1 MRAVVHPLGQE
12 EHDSAL
18 IARVT
23 KGQLAALGQLYDRH
37 EAAIRRCV
45 RRLGVSREDAD
56 DILQSV
62 FLQVVRSASRFDP
75 ESSARN
81 WLLGIAVMLVRR
93 ERRSTLRR
101 AARLLGFART
111 KPQQAPAHPEEQYR
125 SDRARARFEA
135 AFRRLSAKRKE
146 AFVLVVLEGLSGE
159 QAASAL
165 GIPINTLWTR
175 LHHARAEL
183 RRAVQGGS
191 P

>member
-1 MRAVVHPLGQE
+1 MEPHPLG
-12 EHDSAL
+12 
-18 IARVT
+18 IA
-23 KGQLAALGQLYDRH
+23 A
-37 EAAIRRCV
+37 
-45 RRLGVSREDAD
+45 
-56 DILQSV
+56 
-62 FLQVVRSASRFDP
+62 
-75 ESSARN
+75 
-81 WLLGIAVMLVRR
+81 MLVRR
-93 ERRSTLRR
+93 ERRSMLRR
-101 AARLLGFART
+101 AARLLSFAQA
-111 KPQQAPAHPEEQYR
+111 KPQEAPAHPEEQYR
-125 SDRARARFEA
+125 SDRARARFEV